1 LLNIDTF
8 DQKGRIPPK
17 PLTIGLVTGRLLVGM
32 IRAELTCCGITRGAS
47 CDIGT
52 AITGGATAAAGVN
65 ANHSINAS
73 AISPNTPKGTA
84 IPTAMAT
91 ACELWELGRHCP
103 VMLSKK

>member
-1 LLNIDTF
+1 
-8 DQKGRIPPK
+8 
-17 PLTIGLVTGRLLVGM
+17 M

-47 CDIGT
+47 CDTGT
-52 AITGGATAAAGVN
+52 IITGGGATAAAGVN

-73 AISPNTPKGTA
+73 AVSANTPKGTA

-91 ACELWELGRHCP
+91 ACEWLLSARHWP